1 METNI
6 SSFFQQQENRNER
19 DKKLR
24 ISLENELQKYKIKNM
39 NKVILDHIRKLRET
53 MDIFDGDALEIEG
66 KQN

>member
-1 METNI
+1 
-6 SSFFQQQENRNER
+6 
-19 DKKLR
+19 
-24 ISLENELQKYKIKNM
+24 M